1 MQQAAPTAV
10 VISAAH
16 RALDRVGGIALGQPA
31 VRART
36 RLAAFWATWRG
47 SILTA
52 LLGVAV
58 FRVATLLLATAVAYH
73 GAAWGLLLHHPV
85 DALLQPWWQYDAT
98 WWAGIAQNG
107 YGALSV
113 GPYSDGAFAPA
124 YPMAMRG
131 AMWLLHI
138 GPLAGGFVV
147 STVSLLVAVAVV
159 HRLIEEGDGPGA
171 ARTGV
176 LLLLAWP
183 TAVFLAAP
191 YSESMS
197 LALVALTLL
206 AARRER
212 WLWAGTL
219 AALAMLSKYV
229 LGLLVI
235 ALVIDHMVRQRRRGE
250 RLQARA
256 LLSIATPGAV
266 ALAGVLLFMRA
277 RFGDPLFFLA
287 AEGNAWGHRL
297 AAPWQL
303 AANAWRELDSLAHL
317 GGLAQLR
324 AFFIDDVTILGLA
337 ALAGFMLWRRRRHPA
352 EAALVSLIAATFLCM
367 SGPDSVSRYA
377 LAVAPIFVVLGAA
390 LHRRPRHRAVVIAC
404 SAAVMVLQ
412 LVTYAGHGWAG

>member
-1 MQQAAPTAV
+1 L

-16 RALDRVGGIALGQPA
+16 RALDRVGGFALGQPA
-31 VRART
+31 ERARA
-36 RLAAFWATWRG
+36 RLAAAWAAWRPA
-47 SILTA
+47 ILTA
-52 LLGVAV
+52 LLTVAV
-58 FRVATLLLATAVAYH
+58 FRVVTLLLATAVAYH
-73 GAAWGLLLHHPV
+73 GATWGLLLHHPV
-85 DALLQPWWQYDAT
+85 DALLQPWWQFDAT
-98 WWAGIAQNG
+98 WWASIAQNG
-107 YGALSV
+107 YGVISH

-138 GPLAGGFVV
+138 GPLAAGFVV
-147 STVSLLVAVAVV
+147 STLCLLVAVAAVY
-159 HRLIEEGDGPGA
+159 RLIEQDDGHGA
-171 ARTGV
+171 ARTGA

-183 TAVFLAAP
+183 TALFLAAP

-212 WLWAGTL
+212 WLWAGVL

-229 LGLLVI
+229 LGLLIV
-235 ALVIDHMVRQRRRGE
+235 ALVVDHLVRQRRRGE
-250 RLQARA
+250 RPRLGAVA
-256 LLSIATPGAV
+256 AIAAPGGV
-266 ALAGVLLFMRA
+266 ALAGVLLFMRS

-287 AEGNAWGHRL
+287 AEGRAWGHRL
-297 AAPWQL
+297 ATPWQL
-303 AANAWRELDSLAHL
+303 AANAKRELVDLAQL

-324 AFFIDDVTILGLA
+324 AFFMDDVTILGLA
-337 ALAGFMLWRRRRHPA
+337 ALAVYMLLRRRKHTA
-352 EAALVSLIAATFLCM
+352 EVGLVALIAATFLCM

-390 LHRRPRHRAVVIAC
+390 LHKRPRYRIGILGC